1 VTSGSIPAE
10 DSQFSERA
18 EVLYGIENSV
28 RVIQNFFTN
37 TKNTACL
44 CLEADA
50 PSLTLEIKEY
60 RDILENIVI
69 KRGIKMR
76 YITEITKENL
86 PYCKQLMN
94 AVELRHLDN
103 IKGNFAVNETD
114 YMATTIMQKEKAIP
128 KVIYS
133 NAKEIVRQ
141 HQYFFEML
149 WQKAVPAEQKVKEI
163 EEGVLLVETK
173 VLDQADEIHDII
185 VKCMQTSNELS
196 VCTVPD
202 GLRLLHSEFF
212 AEILQLSREQAAG
225 KHRGIRLVTSIGNK
239 DVEIVKSFLD
249 AGILVRH
256 VENLIPVNF
265 AVSDKML
272 NATIERM
279 SGGAQAQSLLI
290 STEPLYVNHF
300 KLIID
305 ELWKNGVDAESRIRQ
320 LQHGT
325 VQANIEIINNSEKA
339 LDRAWSLV
347 ASATHEVLLL
357 FSTAK
362 AFRRQAQKG
371 GLKVIAGALKNG
383 ASVKILLPADEQ
395 IKETLDQLKV
405 AAPQIEFR
413 SIDKSM
419 ETQITILVVD
429 EKECMLFELKD
440 DGASDS
446 VDAVGVTAYSG
457 SKSIVL
463 SYSAILQ
470 NLWKQAQL
478 YEMISMQERVQKEF
492 INIAA
497 HELRTPIQPILGMAD
512 VLGSQF
518 SDGVREKGEIT
529 KDELNIII
537 RNAKRLERLSS
548 DILQITRIETGRLQ
562 LNIQEFNLDDV
573 ISPLVQ
579 DARKQTAGK
588 NVEIEYKPS
597 DIMITADR
605 HRITEVIWNLLDNA
619 VKFTNSGTISIV
631 TGKDGDDKGLT
642 VSVSDKGGGI
652 PSEMVPR
659 LFTKF
664 ATTSDKGTGLGLY
677 IAKSI
682 VEAHGGRMWAENN
695 AGGEGAK
702 FSFSLPMS

>member
-1 VTSGSIPAE
+1 MTSGSVPAE

-163 EEGVLLVETK
+163 EEGILPVETK

-347 ASATHEVLLL
+347 ASATQEVLLL

>member
-1 VTSGSIPAE
+1 
-10 DSQFSERA
+10 
-18 EVLYGIENSV
+18 
-28 RVIQNFFTN
+28 
-37 TKNTACL
+37 
-44 CLEADA
+44 
-50 PSLTLEIKEY
+50 
-60 RDILENIVI
+60 
-69 KRGIKMR
+69 
-76 YITEITKENL
+76 
-86 PYCKQLMN
+86 
-94 AVELRHLDN
+94 
-103 IKGNFAVNETD
+103 
-114 YMATTIMQKEKAIP
+114 
-128 KVIYS
+128 
-133 NAKEIVRQ
+133 
-141 HQYFFEML
+141 
-149 WQKAVPAEQKVKEI
+149 
-163 EEGVLLVETK
+163 
-173 VLDQADEIHDII
+173 
-185 VKCMQTSNELS
+185 
-196 VCTVPD
+196 
-202 GLRLLHSEFF
+202 
-212 AEILQLSREQAAG
+212 
-225 KHRGIRLVTSIGNK
+225 
-239 DVEIVKSFLD
+239 
-249 AGILVRH
+249 
-256 VENLIPVNF
+256 
-265 AVSDKML
+265 
-272 NATIERM
+272 
-279 SGGAQAQSLLI
+279 
-290 STEPLYVNHF
+290 
-300 KLIID
+300 
-305 ELWKNGVDAESRIRQ
+305 
-320 LQHGT
+320 
-325 VQANIEIINNSEKA
+325 
-339 LDRAWSLV
+339 
-347 ASATHEVLLL
+347 
-357 FSTAK
+357 
-362 AFRRQAQKG
+362 
-371 GLKVIAGALKNG
+371 
-383 ASVKILLPADEQ
+383 LLPADEQ

-529 KDELNIII
+529 KGDLDIII

-562 LNIQEFNLDDV
+562 LNIHEFNLDDV